1 MRDQT
6 GRKLGT
12 LRPVIYFENR
22 KDPSKP
28 LGYIMLSPETNTPNY
43 YVPEGFETME
53 AGTLAEV
60 TKLQKRLE
68 QQEFDERD
76 VELENYK
83 QQFAE
88 ARKEKRAALV
98 KLMLSSDTSE
108 YDRQFIEAYLQVR
121 EERRE
126 KYEQRFAERTAYLN
140 ILAFDESHAQQA
152 IIDKIGVDK

>member
-28 LGYIMLSPETNTPNY
+28 LGYIMLAPETNTPNY

-88 ARKEKRAALV
+88 ARKEKRATLV
-98 KLMLSSDTSE
+98 KMMLSSDTSE
-108 YDRQFIEAYLQVR
+108 HDRQFIEAYLQIR
-121 EERRE
+121 EDRRE
-126 KYEQRFAERTAYLN
+126 KYEKLFSQRTAYLN
-140 ILAFDESHAQQA
+140 VMAFDEGKAQQT
-152 IIDKIGVDK
+152 IIDKLGVDR